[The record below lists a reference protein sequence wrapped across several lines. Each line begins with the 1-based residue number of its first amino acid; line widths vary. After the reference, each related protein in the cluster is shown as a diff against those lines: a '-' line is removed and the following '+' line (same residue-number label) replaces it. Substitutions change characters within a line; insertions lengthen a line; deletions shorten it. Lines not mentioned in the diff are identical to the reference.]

1 MNEFISRHSVRI
13 LAVVAALVPLLV
25 TRIPGI
31 PWEALA
37 GLVAALLGAGEVAQR
52 HEDSKTVEALHTAS
66 PWDVAAAAQAELTEL
81 EQNQVTPTA

>member
-1 MNEFISRHSVRI
+1 MNEFISKHGVRI

-25 TRIPGI
+25 TRLPGI

-52 HEDSKTVEALHTAS
+52 HEDSKTTEALHTTS
-66 PWDVAAAAQAELTEL
+66 PWDAAAAAQAEVTEL
-81 EQNQVTPTA
+81 EQDQVTLAA